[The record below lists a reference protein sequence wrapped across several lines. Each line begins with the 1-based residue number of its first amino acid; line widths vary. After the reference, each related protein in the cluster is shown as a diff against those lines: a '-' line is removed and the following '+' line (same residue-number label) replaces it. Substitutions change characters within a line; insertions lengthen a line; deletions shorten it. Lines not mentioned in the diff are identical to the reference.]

1 MSKLLLILSF
11 LFSTQ
16 VFAYSASLDPVLKL
30 TDNCLATTGTTFCDA
45 QITEGLKTVGL
56 NARGEFV
63 MYLKEIV
70 KTNNTEKFITNLY
83 QQLQVLVPMY
93 EKLDTC
99 EEWSCKDM
107 KNFFGDVSVSY
118 IKIAPVS
125 SDFYIQVF
133 KTQATGGGRY
143 NILNVLSAKADTI
156 TKLSEM
162 DEMVTFAEFAKNL
175 CKSVKDEF
183 WITNVGIDIIRKM
196 TVAATHLRPGHE
208 GVYSIQFD
216 DKNVTDNLKIDRVVV
231 MEANDRDSLIVNFVS
246 SDSRVIKVAFTQ
258 AGLLGNTFFSNIDVY
273 NNDNN
278 QEIQS
283 PVFKMELDR
292 TTGSIKGFLGSARY
306 GKSNFTGTLI
316 KSNLSVFSETTVAN
330 LTLEQLVGS
339 YNVTVGSYEMTLT
352 IGKRTADK
360 TIYEA
365 ALVNDNALITFSKVT
380 LDSAKGILS
389 IVDSK
394 NERKLTLAVTGVT
407 DGVTLK
413 GQLLNAPQ
421 AKIFDVV
428 SK

>member
-1 MSKLLLILSF
+1 MSKLILILTF
-11 LFSTQ
+11 LFSAQ
-16 VFAYSASLDPVLKL
+16 VFAYSASLDPILKL
-30 TDNCLATTGTTFCDA
+30 TDSCLTTSGVIFCDT
-45 QITEGLKTVGL
+45 QITEGLKNVGL

-63 MYLKEIV
+63 MYLKEVV
-70 KTNNTEKFITNLY
+70 KTNNNENFITNLY
-83 QQLQVLVPMY
+83 QQLQILVPIY

-133 KTQATGGGRY
+133 KNQATGGGRY
-143 NILNVLSAKADTI
+143 NILTVLSAKADTI

-162 DEMVTFAEFAKNL
+162 DEMITFAEFAKNL
-175 CKSVKDEF
+175 CRSVKDEF

-196 TVAATHLRPGHE
+196 TVAAIHLRPGHE
-208 GVYSIQFD
+208 GIYAVKFD
-216 DKNVTDNLKIDRVVV
+216 DQTVTNNLKIDRVVV

-246 SDSRVIKVAFTQ
+246 SDSRIIKVSFTQ

-292 TTGSIKGFLGSARY
+292 ATGAIKGFLGSARY
-306 GKSNFTGTLI
+306 GKSSFSGTLI
-316 KSNLSVFSETTVAN
+316 KSNVSVFTETTIPD
-330 LTLEQLVGS
+330 LTLDQVVGS
-339 YNVTVGSYEMTLT
+339 FNVTVGSFDMVLT

-365 ALVNDNALITFSKVT
+365 ALVNDNALISFSKVT

-394 NERKLTLAVTGVT
+394 NERKLTLAVTGIT
-407 DGVTLK
+407 NGVTLK

-421 AKIFDVV
+421 AKIFDVQ